1 MGTLVWVEVLD
12 RRGHVRARHRVD
24 TMPAL
29 VGRGYGC
36 DVLIDDPWVS
46 PIHARIYRDL
56 DGSFKVEDAGSET
69 GLWSQDQ
76 VHRVTVVPLGRGV
89 ILRAGQS
96 TLRIVPADATV
107 PPALPAHVS
116 APAAGGWEQ
125 WWVGATAAVA
135 AGAAWGLTRLLGDAG
150 IHRSAEVL
158 GDGLLMIAMIAFWA
172 GAWALATRA
181 VWHRGRFLAHSIVVS
196 VAALAM
202 MGVVSAVEYA
212 AFIAPGIP
220 AFEATIVLLIFI
232 VSAAMLYG
240 HLTIATALP
249 KIRIAAISTAVIFGL
264 AGIAALVVS
273 ADEEH
278 AAMPQFSAELKPLNV
293 AIILAQDTTAFFAGI
308 QELKTSVDS
317 LAREP
322 R

>member
-1 MGTLVWVEVLD
+1 
-12 RRGHVRARHRVD
+12 
-24 TMPAL
+24 
-29 VGRGYGC
+29 
-36 DVLIDDPWVS
+36 
-46 PIHARIYRDL
+46 
-56 DGSFKVEDAGSET
+56 
-69 GLWSQDQ
+69 
-76 VHRVTVVPLGRGV
+76 
-89 ILRAGQS
+89 
-96 TLRIVPADATV
+96 
-107 PPALPAHVS
+107 
-116 APAAGGWEQ
+116 
-125 WWVGATAAVA
+125 
-135 AGAAWGLTRLLGDAG
+135 
-150 IHRSAEVL
+150 
-158 GDGLLMIAMIAFWA
+158 
-172 GAWALATRA
+172 
-181 VWHRGRFLAHSIVVS
+181 
-196 VAALAM
+196 M

-212 AFIAPGIP
+212 AVIAPGIP
-220 AFEATIVLLIFI
+220 ACVATIVLLIFI